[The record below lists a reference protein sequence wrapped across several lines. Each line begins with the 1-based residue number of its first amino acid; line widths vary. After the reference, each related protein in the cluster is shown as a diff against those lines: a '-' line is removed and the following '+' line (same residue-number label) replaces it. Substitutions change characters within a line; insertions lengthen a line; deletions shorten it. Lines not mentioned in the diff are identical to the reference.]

1 MNWMSLSKEKKIDG
15 NEGHEVTNRGAGVE
29 SVRIESVRK

>member
-15 NEGHEVTNRGAGVE
+15 NEGHGVTNRGARE
-29 SVRIESVRK
+29 CEKIRVR